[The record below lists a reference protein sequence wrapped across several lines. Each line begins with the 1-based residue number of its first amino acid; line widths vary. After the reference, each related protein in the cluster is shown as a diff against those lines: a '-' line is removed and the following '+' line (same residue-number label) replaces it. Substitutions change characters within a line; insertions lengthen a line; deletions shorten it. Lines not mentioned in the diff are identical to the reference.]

1 MLHAPAAVIELVA
14 AAGGAV
20 ETLAGLETVAAEGDA
35 PAGALP
41 LPFEGGQVLLSN
53 LVDAVDVEAER
64 ARLEKAVEAKRK
76 QVAGFQ
82 AKLGN
87 PGYVNNAPPH
97 LVEETRRMLQ
107 AAEADLEAAQSG
119 LAALG

>member
-1 MLHAPAAVIELVA
+1 MVLALSHTGLPPGRLRPRSISSRWVA
-14 AAGGAV
+14 
-20 ETLAGLETVAAEGDA
+20 A